1 MSNSNQLINKINP
14 MDIALSEARL
24 AYNLDE
30 VPIGAVI
37 LDKNKKII
45 SIAHNLVRFNKDP
58 LAHAEIL
65 AIREAAKFMGN
76 ERLIDCD
83 IYVTLE
89 PCSMCASAISHARIR
104 RLYYAADD
112 VKHGAVENGIRFFN
126 SNNCFHK
133 PEVYGGISAEA
144 SVSLLKNFF
153 KNKRLSGDV

>member
-1 MSNSNQLINKINP
+1 MSNSNQLINKTNP
-14 MDIALSEARL
+14 MAIAMNQAKL
-24 AYNLDE
+24 AYDLDE

-37 LDKNKKII
+37 LDKNKTII
-45 SIAHNLVRFNKDP
+45 SIAHNLVIFNKDP
-58 LAHAEIL
+58 IAHAEIL
-65 AIREAAKFMGN
+65 AIQAATKLINN

-89 PCSMCASAISHARIR
+89 PCAMCASAISHARIR

-126 SNNCFHK
+126 SDNCFHK

-144 SVSLLKNFF
+144 SRYLLKKFF
-153 KNKRLSGDV
+153 KNKRLKIDT

>member
-1 MSNSNQLINKINP
+1 M
-14 MDIALSEARL
+14 
-24 AYNLDE
+24 
-30 VPIGAVI
+30 
-37 LDKNKKII
+37 
-45 SIAHNLVRFNKDP
+45 
-58 LAHAEIL
+58 AHAEIL

-153 KNKRLSGDV
+153 KNKRLNGDV